1 MKGAKRKKKKKKRK
15 KKEREGK
22 LINNNINN
30 NNNNNNKKGKGKSMA
45 FDFGGDT
52 TNFTSGHFTSFP
64 PQASIER
71 DRLRLQRELDRDLD
85 HPSFSSSSISGLE
98 NAGRPFNY
106 EEEDET
112 NTFDID
118 NDARATS
125 TRKVNF
131 NANMLPSSPA
141 VSSRILATEFADFSM
156 AGNEYTQDSV
166 EMGRA
171 KEKQL
176 SSQDYARAPLSSRI
190 PPRAVGKPLRE
201 AYITSTRGKASPIL
215 KQSRQNSVKS
225 DDTSEEIALPLN
237 KNILPP
243 STRHKEPA
251 NRLVEED
258 TFDLSKP
265 ATKKSTQNPRQIS
278 ESSTGSKPRK
288 TTEQV
293 SGQTA
298 RPTNAVS
305 GGPRV
310 EDDASSVASLGDLV
324 TQKTRRTSKTIGNT
338 NFSRGRDGSLRAV
351 TKATEAKDT
360 GNTRRKSSVIPN
372 TTTCPEVPK
381 SFKSTAAFI
390 RELGLGGHNNLQDPP
405 TYDETIDLTNQNNPN
420 DQSFLLPNLAGISE
434 LIGVEATRIYNN
446 TASARKRNPHGQPP
460 SHKPIE
466 SIPVPQDNRD
476 ILMAMQLL
484 QDKVAALEEQKSV
497 TEKRCEDLR
506 EQLRRTRQKYE
517 KECQRARIVE
527 EELVEVKNSGS
538 PPTIPSL
545 EGDTDVLREKIEDK
559 EREKIAFM
567 VERLSMFHR
576 SICHVVH

>member
-1 MKGAKRKKKKKKRK
+1 
-15 KKEREGK
+15 
-22 LINNNINN
+22 
-30 NNNNNNKKGKGKSMA
+30 MA

-52 TNFTSGHFTSFP
+52 TNFTNGHFTSFP

-98 NAGRPFNY
+98 NAGRPFNDA
-106 EEEDET
+106 EEDET

-131 NANMLPSSPA
+131 NTNMLPSSPA
-141 VSSRILATEFADFSM
+141 VSSRVLATEFADFSM

-166 EMGRA
+166 VVGRA
-171 KEKQL
+171 KAKQL
-176 SSQDYARAPLSSRI
+176 SSQDYARSRA
-190 PPRAVGKPLRE
+190 PPRTIGKSLHEVYP
-201 AYITSTRGKASPIL
+201 TFTRDEASPIL
-215 KQSRQNSVKS
+215 GQSRQNSVKS

-237 KNILPP
+237 KNVLP
-243 STRHKEPA
+243 STRHQVPA

-265 ATKKSTQNPRQIS
+265 AAKKSLQNPRQTS

-288 TTEQV
+288 TTEQI

-298 RPTNAVS
+298 CPTSGAP
-305 GGPRV
+305 GGPQV
-310 EDDASSVASLGDLV
+310 HGDASSVSSLGDLAS
-324 TQKTRRTSKTIGNT
+324 QKMRRVSKAIHNT
-338 NFSRGRDGSLRAV
+338 NFGRGRDGPLRV
-351 TKATEAKDT
+351 VTEAAGAKET
-360 GNTRRKSSVIPN
+360 SNTRRKPSGIS

-381 SFKSTAAFI
+381 SFKSTATFI
-390 RELGLGGHNNLQDPP
+390 RELGLGGHHNLQDPP
-405 TYDETIDLTNQNNPN
+405 TYDETIDFTNQYIPN

-434 LIGVEATRIYNN
+434 LIGIEATRLYNN
-446 TASARKRNPHGQPP
+446 TASARKRNPQAQPP

-466 SIPVPQDNRD
+466 SIPIPQDNRD

-484 QDKVAALEEQKSV
+484 HNKVATLEEQKSDF
-497 TEKRCEDLR
+497 EKRCEDLR
-506 EQLRRTRQKYE
+506 NELRKAQQKYE
-517 KECQRARIVE
+517 KESQRTRIAG
-527 EELVEVKNSGS
+527 EELAQVKNSGS
-538 PPTIPSL
+538 PPAVVSL
-545 EGDTDVLREKIEDK
+545 EDTDVLREKVEDK

-567 VERLSMFHR
+567 VEKLSRFRHSM
-576 SICHVVH
+576 CHVVH